1 MMRAQQCLTAV
12 MLGLAAPFLLAD
24 HLPLGKGQPHV
35 QPPQSVADTKLQPAR
50 IPYIDTHVHFDP
62 KVVSDP
68 SGQIDTALH
77 AASNE
82 NAATLIFMPGPYIST
97 DPASFD
103 YEIFVTALKKHLGRL
118 AFEAG
123 GGSLNPMLQASIR
136 AEDSG
141 PGIQQIFKERAE
153 QILSAGAI
161 GFGEMSSE
169 HLSLTSGQ
177 VYETAPPD
185 HPLLLLLADI
195 AAQHNVP
202 IDLHLDVVPQT
213 IPLPFGVASPPNP
226 AKLQENLAAFERLLA
241 HNPRA
246 KILWAHA
253 GQDGIGYRTPDLC
266 RRLLQAHPNLY
277 MEIKIDPLLLGKN
290 PPLDAS
296 SKIQPEWLALFK
308 DFPDRFVIGSDQ
320 HYGSARFTTGPQR
333 WQSVIL
339 LLNQLPADLQRKI
352 ASENARRI
360 FHLPQDN

>member
-1 MMRAQQCLTAV
+1 MMRTQQSLAAV
-12 MLGLAAPFLLAD
+12 MLGLAAQFLLAD
-24 HLPLGKGQPHV
+24 HLPLGKSRLHV
-35 QPPQSVADTKLQPAR
+35 PAPQSASGTKLQPAR
-50 IPYIDTHVHFDP
+50 VPYLDTHVHFDP

-68 SGQIDTALH
+68 NAEIDAALH
-77 AASNE
+77 AANTE
-82 NAATLIFMPGPYIST
+82 NAATLIFMPGPYIPT
-97 DPASFD
+97 DPTRFD
-103 YEIFVTALKKHLGRL
+103 YEAFLTALKKHPGKL
-118 AFEAG
+118 AFQAG
-123 GGSLNPMLQASIR
+123 GGSLNLMLQDSVHSG
-136 AEDSG
+136 DSG
-141 PGIQQIFKERAE
+141 PTVQQKFRERAE

-177 VYETAPPD
+177 VYETAPVE

-213 IPLPFGVASPPNP
+213 MPLPVGIASPPNP
-226 AKLQENLAAFERLLA
+226 TQLQENLAAFERLLS

-253 GQDGIGYRTPDLC
+253 GQDGVGYRTPDLC

-320 HYGSARFTTGPQR
+320 HYGSARSMSGPQR

-339 LLNQLPADLQRKI
+339 LLNQLPADLQPKI
-352 ASENARRI
+352 ASENARGI
-360 FHLPQDN
+360 FHLP